1 MVFSKTYKVLAQNS
15 FSKEEFSLVPIRYED
30 RFKIMEW
37 RNEQMY
43 HLRQSSLLTTAD
55 QENYFTKVIAQ
66 LFDKDKPDQILFSY
80 LKDGECIGYGGLVH
94 INWSDKNAE
103 ISFIMK
109 TELEE
114 KEFEKHW
121 GIYLVLLELV
131 AFKELKLHKIYTYA
145 FDLRPHLYKAVEVN
159 GYRKE
164 AVLKEHCLF
173 EGNFKDVIIHSKWND
188 ILRLSIREIEES
200 DKQITFEWANDPITR
215 VSSFNSEPIKFN
227 QHSIWFDSKLKDQTS
242 HYFICKVG
250 LKKAGLVRFDFD
262 ESKNAFIIGITIAP
276 KYRGRKLSTP
286 FLKEA
291 CEYFLSTCN
300 GQITAYI
307 KEENIASVKAF
318 EKAGFKFK
326 SKETIKG
333 VKSLRYK
340 YER

>member
-1 MVFSKTYKVLAQNS
+1 MVFPKTYRVLNQNF
-15 FSKEEFSLVPIRYED
+15 FSKDGFSLVPIRYED
-30 RFKIMEW
+30 RLEIMEW
-37 RNEQMY
+37 RNKQMF
-43 HLRQSSLLTTAD
+43 HLRQSSLLTKTD
-55 QENYFTKVIAQ
+55 QENYFTNVVAK
-66 LFDKDKPDQILFSY
+66 LFDKDKPDQVLFSY

-109 TELEE
+109 TELE
-114 KEFEKHW
+114 KTEFSNHW
-121 GIYLVLLELV
+121 AKYLDLLEEI

-145 FDLRPHLYKAVEVN
+145 FDLRPHLYETIEEK
-159 GYRKE
+159 GFIKE
-164 AVLKEHCLF
+164 ATLKEHCLF
-173 EGNFKDVIIHSKWND
+173 EGNLIDVIIHSKWND
-188 ILRLSIREIEES
+188 ILSIRKIEES

-215 VSSFNSEPIKFN
+215 ASSFNSEPIEFN
-227 QHSIWFDSKLKDQTS
+227 QHSIWFDSKFKDETA

-250 LKKAGLVRFDFD
+250 LKEAGLVRFDFD
-262 ESKNAFIIGITIAP
+262 GSKNTFIIGITIAQ
-276 KYRGRKLSTP
+276 KYRGRKLSTL

-307 KEENIASVKAF
+307 KEENVASVKAF
-318 EKAGFKFK
+318 ERAGFKFK
-326 SKETIKG
+326 SNETIQG

>member
-1 MVFSKTYKVLAQNS
+1 MIFVKLYKVLNKNS
-15 FSKEEFSLVPIRYED
+15 FSKGEYSIVPIRYED
-30 RFKIMEW
+30 RFKIMKW
-37 RNEQMY
+37 RNEQIY
-43 HLRQSSLLTTAD
+43 HLRQSKPLTRED
-55 QENYFTKVIAQ
+55 QENYFANVVDS
-66 LFDKDKPDQILFSY
+66 LFDKERPDQILFSY

-94 INWSDKNAE
+94 INWIDKNAE

-109 TELEE
+109 TAFEE

-121 GIYLVLLELV
+121 GIYLDLIEDV

-145 FDLRPHLYKAVEVN
+145 FDLRPHLYEAVEN
-159 GYRKE
+159 KGFIKE
-164 AVLKEHCLF
+164 ATLKEHCLF
-173 EGNFKDVIIHSKWND
+173 EGNLIDVIIHSKWND
-188 ILRLSIREIEES
+188 ILSIRKIEES

-215 VSSFNSEPIKFN
+215 ASSFNSEPIEFN
-227 QHSIWFDSKLKDQTS
+227 QHSIWFDSKFKDETA

-250 LKKAGLVRFDFD
+250 LKEAGLVRFDFD
-262 ESKNAFIIGITIAP
+262 GSKNTFIIGITIAQ
-276 KYRGRKLSTP
+276 KYRGRKLSTL

-307 KEENIASVKAF
+307 KEENVASVKAF
-318 EKAGFKFK
+318 ERAGFKFK
-326 SKETIKG
+326 SNETIQG